1 MSILNTPGAVGT
13 WVKLP
18 TIESVQI
25 LAHAG
30 YDFVVIDQ
38 EHAPI
43 DIRTAYQ
50 LVNTA
55 TAEGLLA
62 LVRVDELRPASIQR
76 ILDAGA
82 AGVLIPHIDTPEQA
96 ELAARSVRFPPFGI
110 RGAGGTSR
118 AGRWGTLPTAD
129 YLASGNDQALC
140 IPQLESKLA
149 IDNVEK
155 IAAVA
160 GVDALFVGVADL
172 SMDMG
177 TTPVG
182 PGSRPALSPCPK
194 GRPPGRQALR
204 FCLGF
209 GGRRP
214 RGAGPGL
221 RFRHGQQ
228 RYRHARGRGVGGC
241 GSGQGR
247 AALLTG
253 HSQDTQEGRRR
264 DFPPSPLLGGVYA
277 AQEPASSGPHNGA
290 RQITL

>member
-55 TAEGLLA
+55 SAEGLLA

-96 ELAARSVRFPPFGI
+96 DLAARSVRFPPFGI

-129 YLASGNDQALC
+129 YLASGNDRALC

-177 TTPVG
+177 TTPSDPEVVRLYLHALETAHKAG
-182 PGSRPALSPCPK
+182 KPCGFASGSA
-194 GRPPGRQALR
+194 A
-204 FCLGF
+204 
-209 GGRRP
+209 
-214 RGAGPGL
+214 GA
-221 RFRHGQQ
+221 
-228 RYRHARGRGVGGC
+228 
-241 GSGQGR
+241 R
-247 AALLTG
+247 AALDQG
-253 HSQDTQEGRRR
+253 F
-264 DFPPSPLLGGVYA
+264 DFVM
-277 AQEPASSGPHNGA
+277 ASSDTAMLVAEASGVVGA
-290 RQITL
+290 VRGAPRS

>member
-1 MSILNTPGAVGT
+1 VSILHTPGAVGT

-96 ELAARSVRFPPFGI
+96 EMAAKSVRFPPFGI

-118 AGRWGTLPTAD
+118 AGRWGTLPSSD
-129 YLASGNDQALC
+129 YLASGNTTALC

-155 IAAVA
+155 IAATE
-160 GVDALFVGVADL
+160 GIDALFIGVADL
-172 SMDMG
+172 SLDMG
-177 TTPVG
+177 TVPSDPEVIKLYLH
-182 PGSRPALSPCPK
+182 ALDTAHQAGKPC
-194 GRPPGRQALR
+194 GFAAGTAAGARTALDH
-204 FCLGF
+204 GF
-209 GGRRP
+209 DFVM
-214 RGAGPGL
+214 A
-221 RFRHGQQ
+221 
-228 RYRHARGRGVGGC
+228 
-241 GSGQGR
+241 S
-247 AALLTG
+247 
-253 HSQDTQEGRRR
+253 SDTAMMVASATDILAKVRN
-264 DFPPSPLLGGVYA
+264 A
-277 AQEPASSGPHNGA
+277 AQG
-290 RQITL
+290 

>member
-1 MSILNTPGAVGT
+1 MSILDTPGALGT

-50 LVNTA
+50 LINTA

-62 LVRVDELRPASIQR
+62 LVRVEELRPSSIQR

-82 AGVLIPHIDTPEQA
+82 SGVLIPHIDTPEQA
-96 ELAARSVRFPPFGI
+96 ELAARSVRFPPNGI

-118 AGRWGTLPTAD
+118 AGRWGTLPSAE
-129 YLASGNDQALC
+129 YLASGNQNALC
-140 IPQLESKLA
+140 IPQLESKTA

-155 IAAVA
+155 IAATE
-160 GVDALFVGVADL
+160 GIDALFIGVADL

-177 TTPVG
+177 TTPTDPEVA
-182 PGSRPALSPCPK
+182 RLYLHALETAHRAGKPC
-194 GRPPGRQALR
+194 
-204 FCLGF
+204 GF
-209 GGRRP
+209 ASGTAA
-214 RGAGPGL
+214 GA
-221 RFRHGQQ
+221 
-228 RYRHARGRGVGGC
+228 
-241 GSGQGR
+241 R
-247 AALLTG
+247 AALDQG
-253 HSQDTQEGRRR
+253 F
-264 DFPPSPLLGGVYA
+264 DFVM
-277 AQEPASSGPHNGA
+277 ASSDTAMLVTEASKIASTVKAPHP
-290 RQITL
+290 

>member
-1 MSILNTPGAVGT
+1 MSLLNTPGAVGT

-50 LVNTA
+50 LLNTA

-62 LVRVDELRPASIQR
+62 LVRVDELRPAAIQR

-82 AGVLIPHIDTPEQA
+82 GGVLIPHIDTPKQA

-118 AGRWGTLPTAD
+118 AGRWGSRPSAE
-129 YLASGNDQALC
+129 YLASGNNEALC
-140 IPQLESKLA
+140 IPQLESQLA
-149 IDNVEK
+149 VENVEK
-155 IAAVA
+155 IAAIQ

-177 TTPVG
+177 TTPTDPEVVKRYLHVLNVAHQAG
-182 PGSRPALSPCPK
+182 KPC
-194 GRPPGRQALR
+194 
-204 FCLGF
+204 GF
-209 GGRRP
+209 ASGTAA
-214 RGAGPGL
+214 GA
-221 RFRHGQQ
+221 
-228 RYRHARGRGVGGC
+228 
-241 GSGQGR
+241 R
-247 AALLTG
+247 AALEQG
-253 HSQDTQEGRRR
+253 F
-264 DFPPSPLLGGVYA
+264 DFVM
-277 AQEPASSGPHNGA
+277 ASSDTATLLAAASDVLAAA
-290 RQITL
+290 RAAGQS

>member
-1 MSILNTPGAVGT
+1 MSILSTPGAVGT

-55 TAEGLLA
+55 TAEGMLA

-96 ELAARSVRFPPFGI
+96 ELAAKSVRFPPFGI

-118 AGRWGTLPTAD
+118 AGRWGTLPSSD
-129 YLASGNDQALC
+129 YLASGNTTALC
-140 IPQLESKLA
+140 IPQLESRLA

-155 IAAVA
+155 IAATE

-177 TTPVG
+177 TSPSDPEVIKVYLH
-182 PGSRPALSPCPK
+182 ALDVAHRAGKPC
-194 GRPPGRQALR
+194 
-204 FCLGF
+204 GF
-209 GGRRP
+209 ASGTAD
-214 RGAGPGL
+214 GA
-221 RFRHGQQ
+221 
-228 RYRHARGRGVGGC
+228 
-241 GSGQGR
+241 R
-247 AALLTG
+247 AALNHG
-253 HSQDTQEGRRR
+253 F
-264 DFPPSPLLGGVYA
+264 DFVM
-277 AQEPASSGPHNGA
+277 ASSDTAMLVTEASAVLRSAKDSPP
-290 RQITL
+290 R

>member
-1 MSILNTPGAVGT
+1 MSLFNTPGAVGT

-62 LVRVDELRPASIQR
+62 LVRVDELRPAAIQR

-82 AGVLIPHIDTPEQA
+82 GGVLIPHIDTPEQA
-96 ELAARSVRFPPFGI
+96 DLAARSVRFPPFGI

-118 AGRWGTLPTAD
+118 AGRWGSRPSAE
-129 YLASGNDQALC
+129 YLASGNNEALC
-140 IPQLESKLA
+140 IPQLESQLA
-149 IDNVEK
+149 VENVEK
-155 IAAVA
+155 IAAIQ

-177 TTPVG
+177 MTPTDPEVVKRYLHVLNVAHQAG
-182 PGSRPALSPCPK
+182 KPC
-194 GRPPGRQALR
+194 
-204 FCLGF
+204 GF
-209 GGRRP
+209 ASGTAA
-214 RGAGPGL
+214 GA
-221 RFRHGQQ
+221 
-228 RYRHARGRGVGGC
+228 
-241 GSGQGR
+241 R
-247 AALLTG
+247 AALEQG
-253 HSQDTQEGRRR
+253 F
-264 DFPPSPLLGGVYA
+264 DFVM
-277 AQEPASSGPHNGA
+277 ASSDTAMLLAAASDALAAA
-290 RQITL
+290 RATSQS

>member
-1 MSILNTPGAVGT
+1 MSILNTPGSVGT

-50 LVNTA
+50 LISTA

-62 LVRVDELRPASIQR
+62 LVRVEELKPSAIQR

-96 ELAARSVRFPPFGI
+96 ELAVRSVRFPPMGI

-118 AGRWGTLPTAD
+118 AGRWGTLPTTE
-129 YLASGNDQALC
+129 YLASGNETALC

-155 IAAVA
+155 IAATN
-160 GVDALFVGVADL
+160 GIDALFVGVADL

-177 TTPVG
+177 TTPTDPEVV
-182 PGSRPALSPCPK
+182 RLYLHALDSAHQAGKPC
-194 GRPPGRQALR
+194 
-204 FCLGF
+204 GF
-209 GGRRP
+209 ASGTAA
-214 RGAGPGL
+214 GA
-221 RFRHGQQ
+221 
-228 RYRHARGRGVGGC
+228 
-241 GSGQGR
+241 R
-247 AALLTG
+247 AALDQG
-253 HSQDTQEGRRR
+253 FDFVMASSDTAM
-264 DFPPSPLLGGVYA
+264 LLGEA
-277 AQEPASSGPHNGA
+277 ANIVRTVLPQRS
-290 RQITL
+290 

>member
-82 AGVLIPHIDTPEQA
+82 GGVLIPHIDTPEQA
-96 ELAARSVRFPPFGI
+96 EMAAKSVRFPPFGI

-118 AGRWGTLPTAD
+118 AGRWGTLPSAD
-129 YLASGNDQALC
+129 YLTSGNTTALC

-149 IDNVEK
+149 LDNVEK
-155 IAAVA
+155 IAATE
-160 GVDALFVGVADL
+160 GVDALFIGVADL

-177 TTPVG
+177 TTPSDPEVIKLYLH
-182 PGSRPALSPCPK
+182 ALDVIHRAGKPC
-194 GRPPGRQALR
+194 
-204 FCLGF
+204 GF
-209 GGRRP
+209 ASGNAA
-214 RGAGPGL
+214 GA
-221 RFRHGQQ
+221 
-228 RYRHARGRGVGGC
+228 
-241 GSGQGR
+241 R
-247 AALLTG
+247 AALDHG
-253 HSQDTQEGRRR
+253 F
-264 DFPPSPLLGGVYA
+264 DFVM
-277 AQEPASSGPHNGA
+277 ASSDTAMMVAAATDIVKEVRNAASG
-290 RQITL
+290 

>member
-1 MSILNTPGAVGT
+1 VSILNTPGAVGT

-55 TAEGLLA
+55 AAEGLLA

-82 AGVLIPHIDTPEQA
+82 AGVLVPHIDTPEQA

-129 YLASGNDQALC
+129 YLASGNSGALC

-155 IAAVA
+155 IAAVD
-160 GVDALFVGVADL
+160 GIDALFVGVADL

-177 TTPVG
+177 TTPSDPEVVRLYLHALEAAHQAG
-182 PGSRPALSPCPK
+182 KPCGFASGSA
-194 GRPPGRQALR
+194 A
-204 FCLGF
+204 
-209 GGRRP
+209 
-214 RGAGPGL
+214 GA
-221 RFRHGQQ
+221 
-228 RYRHARGRGVGGC
+228 
-241 GSGQGR
+241 R
-247 AALLTG
+247 AALDQG
-253 HSQDTQEGRRR
+253 F
-264 DFPPSPLLGGVYA
+264 DFVM
-277 AQEPASSGPHNGA
+277 ASSDTAMLVAEASGVVGAVRGA
-290 RQITL
+290 RRS

>member
-1 MSILNTPGAVGT
+1 MSALSTPGSVGT

-43 DIRTAYQ
+43 DVRTAYQ
-50 LVNTA
+50 LINTA

-62 LVRVDELRPASIQR
+62 LVRVEELRPAAIQR

-82 AGVLIPHIDTPEQA
+82 AGVLIPHVDTPEQA
-96 ELAARSVRFPPFGI
+96 ELAAKSVRFPPFGI

-118 AGRWGTLPTAD
+118 AGRWGTLQAAE
-129 YLASGNDQALC
+129 YLAFGNDTALC

-155 IAAVA
+155 IAATE

-172 SMDMG
+172 SMDIGKTPTDPEVVRLYLHALDIAHQAGKPCGFASG
-177 TTPVG
+177 T
-182 PGSRPALSPCPK
+182 A
-194 GRPPGRQALR
+194 A
-204 FCLGF
+204 
-209 GGRRP
+209 
-214 RGAGPGL
+214 GAK
-221 RFRHGQQ
+221 
-228 RYRHARGRGVGGC
+228 
-241 GSGQGR
+241 
-247 AALLTG
+247 AALDHG
-253 HSQDTQEGRRR
+253 F
-264 DFPPSPLLGGVYA
+264 DFVM
-277 AQEPASSGPHNGA
+277 ASSDTA
-290 RQITL
+290 MLITEASKVVSTVKAQHS

>member
-1 MSILNTPGAVGT
+1 VSILNTPGAVGT

-96 ELAARSVRFPPFGI
+96 EMAAKSVRFPPFGI

-118 AGRWGTLPTAD
+118 AGRWGTLPSSD
-129 YLASGNDQALC
+129 YLASGNTTALC

-155 IAAVA
+155 IAATE
-160 GVDALFVGVADL
+160 GIDALFIGVADL
-172 SMDMG
+172 SLDMG
-177 TTPVG
+177 TVPSDPEVIKLYLH
-182 PGSRPALSPCPK
+182 ALNTAHQAGKPC
-194 GRPPGRQALR
+194 GFAAGTAAGARTALDQ
-204 FCLGF
+204 GF
-209 GGRRP
+209 DFVM
-214 RGAGPGL
+214 A
-221 RFRHGQQ
+221 
-228 RYRHARGRGVGGC
+228 
-241 GSGQGR
+241 S
-247 AALLTG
+247 
-253 HSQDTQEGRRR
+253 SDTAMMVASATDILAKVRN
-264 DFPPSPLLGGVYA
+264 A
-277 AQEPASSGPHNGA
+277 AQG
-290 RQITL
+290 

>member
-55 TAEGLLA
+55 AAEGLLA

-82 AGVLIPHIDTPEQA
+82 SGVLIPHIDTPEQA

-129 YLASGNDQALC
+129 YLASGNDGALC

-160 GVDALFVGVADL
+160 GIDALFVGVADL

-177 TTPVG
+177 TTPSDPEVVRLYLHALEAAHQAG
-182 PGSRPALSPCPK
+182 KPCGFASGSSA
-194 GRPPGRQALR
+194 
-204 FCLGF
+204 
-209 GGRRP
+209 
-214 RGAGPGL
+214 GA
-221 RFRHGQQ
+221 
-228 RYRHARGRGVGGC
+228 
-241 GSGQGR
+241 R
-247 AALLTG
+247 AALDQG
-253 HSQDTQEGRRR
+253 F
-264 DFPPSPLLGGVYA
+264 DFVM
-277 AQEPASSGPHNGA
+277 ASSDTAMLVAEASGVVGAVRGA
-290 RQITL
+290 RRS

>member
-1 MSILNTPGAVGT
+1 MSLLNTPGAVGT

-82 AGVLIPHIDTPEQA
+82 GGVLIPHIDTPEQA

-118 AGRWGTLPTAD
+118 AGRWGSRPSAD
-129 YLASGNDQALC
+129 YLASGNNEALC
-140 IPQLESKLA
+140 IPQLESQLA
-149 IDNVEK
+149 VENVEK
-155 IAAVA
+155 IAAIQ

-172 SMDMG
+172 SMDMD
-177 TTPVG
+177 TTPTDPEVVKRYLHVLNVAHQAG
-182 PGSRPALSPCPK
+182 KPC
-194 GRPPGRQALR
+194 
-204 FCLGF
+204 GF
-209 GGRRP
+209 ASGTAA
-214 RGAGPGL
+214 GA
-221 RFRHGQQ
+221 
-228 RYRHARGRGVGGC
+228 
-241 GSGQGR
+241 R
-247 AALLTG
+247 AALEQG
-253 HSQDTQEGRRR
+253 F
-264 DFPPSPLLGGVYA
+264 DFVM
-277 AQEPASSGPHNGA
+277 ASSDTAMLLAAASDALAAA
-290 RQITL
+290 RATSQS

>member
-1 MSILNTPGAVGT
+1 MSLFNTPGAVGT

-62 LVRVDELRPASIQR
+62 LVRVDELRPAAIQR

-82 AGVLIPHIDTPEQA
+82 GGVLIPHIDTPEQA
-96 ELAARSVRFPPFGI
+96 DLAARSVRFPPFGI

-118 AGRWGTLPTAD
+118 AGRWGSRPSAD
-129 YLASGNDQALC
+129 YLASGNNEALC
-140 IPQLESKLA
+140 IPQLESQLA
-149 IDNVEK
+149 VENVEK
-155 IAAVA
+155 IAAIQ

-177 TTPVG
+177 TTPTDPEVVKRYLHVLNVAHQAG
-182 PGSRPALSPCPK
+182 KPC
-194 GRPPGRQALR
+194 
-204 FCLGF
+204 GF
-209 GGRRP
+209 ASGTAA
-214 RGAGPGL
+214 GA
-221 RFRHGQQ
+221 
-228 RYRHARGRGVGGC
+228 
-241 GSGQGR
+241 R
-247 AALLTG
+247 AALEQG
-253 HSQDTQEGRRR
+253 F
-264 DFPPSPLLGGVYA
+264 DFVM
-277 AQEPASSGPHNGA
+277 ASSDTAMLLAAASDALAAA
-290 RQITL
+290 RATSQS

>member
-1 MSILNTPGAVGT
+1 MSLLNTPGAVGT
-13 WVKLP
+13 WIKLP

-82 AGVLIPHIDTPEQA
+82 GGVLIPHIDTPEQA

-118 AGRWGTLPTAD
+118 AGRWGSRPSAD
-129 YLASGNDQALC
+129 YLASGNNEALC
-140 IPQLESKLA
+140 IPQLESQLA
-149 IDNVEK
+149 VENVEK
-155 IAAVA
+155 IAAIQ

-172 SMDMG
+172 SMDMD
-177 TTPVG
+177 TTPTDPEVVKRYLHVLNVAHQAG
-182 PGSRPALSPCPK
+182 KPC
-194 GRPPGRQALR
+194 
-204 FCLGF
+204 GF
-209 GGRRP
+209 ASGTAA
-214 RGAGPGL
+214 GA
-221 RFRHGQQ
+221 
-228 RYRHARGRGVGGC
+228 
-241 GSGQGR
+241 R
-247 AALLTG
+247 AALEQG
-253 HSQDTQEGRRR
+253 F
-264 DFPPSPLLGGVYA
+264 DFVM
-277 AQEPASSGPHNGA
+277 ASSDTAMLLAAASDALAAA
-290 RQITL
+290 RATSQS

>member
-1 MSILNTPGAVGT
+1 MSLLNTPGAVGT

-82 AGVLIPHIDTPEQA
+82 GGVLIPHIDTPEQA

-118 AGRWGTLPTAD
+118 AGRWGSRPSAD
-129 YLASGNDQALC
+129 YLASGNNEALC
-140 IPQLESKLA
+140 IPQLESQLA
-149 IDNVEK
+149 VENVEK
-155 IAAVA
+155 IAAIQ

-172 SMDMG
+172 SMDMD
-177 TTPVG
+177 TTPTDPEVVKRYLHVLNVAHQAG
-182 PGSRPALSPCPK
+182 KPC
-194 GRPPGRQALR
+194 
-204 FCLGF
+204 GF
-209 GGRRP
+209 ASGTAA
-214 RGAGPGL
+214 GA
-221 RFRHGQQ
+221 
-228 RYRHARGRGVGGC
+228 
-241 GSGQGR
+241 R
-247 AALLTG
+247 AALEQG
-253 HSQDTQEGRRR
+253 F
-264 DFPPSPLLGGVYA
+264 DFVM
-277 AQEPASSGPHNGA
+277 ASSDTAMLLAAASDTLAAA
-290 RQITL
+290 RATSQS

>member
-55 TAEGLLA
+55 TSEGLLA

-82 AGVLIPHIDTPEQA
+82 GGVLIPHIDTPEQA
-96 ELAARSVRFPPFGI
+96 ELAARSVRFPPLGI

-129 YLASGNDQALC
+129 YLASGNDTALC

-177 TTPVG
+177 TTPSDPEVV
-182 PGSRPALSPCPK
+182 RRYLHALKVAHEAGKPC
-194 GRPPGRQALR
+194 
-204 FCLGF
+204 GF
-209 GGRRP
+209 ASGTAA
-214 RGAGPGL
+214 GA
-221 RFRHGQQ
+221 
-228 RYRHARGRGVGGC
+228 
-241 GSGQGR
+241 R
-247 AALLTG
+247 AALDQG
-253 HSQDTQEGRRR
+253 F
-264 DFPPSPLLGGVYA
+264 DFVM
-277 AQEPASSGPHNGA
+277 ASSDTAMFVAEASSVVGA
-290 RQITL
+290 VRNTARS